1 MVNPTY
7 DDPHPTQNHL
17 FSETNMNTF
26 KAWLAAL
33 CLGLGTAV
41 VAHAQGFPA
50 KPVTLMVPYP
60 PGGVSDVIA
69 RTLNTTLAKHL
80 GQPVIVENLGGASGG
95 IAAAKV
101 LNSPADGHLIFQGSP
116 NELIL
121 APLSNAAI
129 KYKPEDFRLV
139 QMITVNP
146 LVMLAR
152 KDFPASNGEEFLV
165 AARKAALAGKP
176 VTYASVGPGSMY
188 HLLGEHLSKVTGIEM
203 THVPYKG
210 GAPALQGLMAG
221 QVDIFMTVYG
231 KGYVQLVEEGKLKA
245 PVVLSAD
252 RQDYFKRSPPL
263 QDASGLKGFVFD
275 TWAGYFVHKDTPEP
289 LVQALHKAL
298 SEVAND
304 AAIRAALEDQAMI
317 VPRPQPLS
325 AMARVYTEHTARY
338 RAIAKAMN
346 LQPQ

>member
-1 MVNPTY
+1 
-7 DDPHPTQNHL
+7 
-17 FSETNMNTF
+17 MNAL
-26 KAWLAAL
+26 KACIAAL
-33 CLGLGTAV
+33 LLGLGTMSAS
-41 VAHAQGFPA
+41 HAQGFPN

-60 PGGVSDVIA
+60 AGGVSDVIA

-80 GQPVIVENLGGASGG
+80 GQTVIVENLGGASGG

-139 QMITVNP
+139 QMITINP

-152 KDFPASNGEEFLV
+152 KDFPANNGEEFLA
-165 AARKAALAGKP
+165 AARKAAASGRPL
-176 VTYASVGPGSMY
+176 TYASVGPGSMY

-210 GAPALQGLMAG
+210 GAPALQDLMAG

-245 PVVLSAD
+245 PVVLSAE
-252 RQDYFKRSPPL
+252 RQNYFKKSPTL
-263 QDASGLKGFVFD
+263 QEASGLKGFVFD
-275 TWAGYFVHKDTPEP
+275 TWAGYFVHKDTPE
-289 LVQALHKAL
+289 LVVQALHKAL
-298 SEVAND
+298 GEVVND
-304 AAIRAALEDQAMI
+304 TAIRAALEDQAMI
-317 VPRPQPLS
+317 VPRPQPLA
-325 AMARVYTEHTARY
+325 AMAKVYADHTARY

-346 LQPQ
+346 LQQQ